1 MGSVFKQPLRQAAK
15 RYMKVGRRASIKL
28 FGERKKKK
36 STHAHLVI
44 VSSTHA
50 IT

>member
-1 MGSVFKQPLRQAAK
+1 VLEIPNERKATI

-36 STHAHLVI
+36 SAHAHFKEICL
-44 VSSTHA
+44 
-50 IT
+50 